1 MSIYIYRNNNDKN
14 YYITT
19 DKPNEDDNII
29 IYTEQDDVTIP
40 TTRLNGIILR
50 ESVIRKN
57 IKEIVEIRR
66 IINNK

>member
-1 MSIYIYRNNNDKN
+1 MSIYVYRNNNDKN

-19 DKPNEDDNII
+19 EKPNEDDNII
-29 IYTEQDDVTIP
+29 IYTEQEDVTIP

-57 IKEIVEIRR
+57 IKEIVENRR

>member
-1 MSIYIYRNNNDKN
+1 MCVYIYRNNNDKN

-19 DKPNEDDNII
+19 EKPNEDDNLI
-29 IYTEQDDVTIP
+29 IYTEQEDITIP

-57 IKEIVEIRR
+57 IKEIVDNRR
-66 IINNK
+66 IINN